1 MPVVHEGLESELAHV
16 ENPDEQRH
24 IRALWDE
31 ADPQMQEISY
41 QLIVGHNVEVDQL
54 TQRGSGGW
62 VLGEHH
68 HGRRPDRWHG
78 HCRNQVQG

>member
-31 ADPQMQEISY
+31 ADPSMQEISY
-41 QLIVGHNVEVDQL
+41 QLIIGPEP
-54 TQRGSGGW
+54 GSGSAYGT
-62 VLGEHH
+62 GA
-68 HGRRPDRWHG
+68 G
-78 HCRNQVQG
+78 